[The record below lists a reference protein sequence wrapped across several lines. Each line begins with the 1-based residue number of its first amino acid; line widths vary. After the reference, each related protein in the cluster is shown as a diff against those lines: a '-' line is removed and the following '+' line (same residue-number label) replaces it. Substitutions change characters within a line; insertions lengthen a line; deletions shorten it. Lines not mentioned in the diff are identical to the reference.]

1 MAHTCSVYCI
11 HNGRKYEATAATYT
25 AAISQLIH
33 IIGSTPN
40 GKANHYDN
48 HTVTRSTADA
58 DRDCTTAAAQS
69 IARD

>member
-33 IIGSTPN
+33 TIGSTPN
-40 GKANHYDN
+40 GKANHDDN
-48 HTVTRSTADA
+48 HTVTRSA
-58 DRDCTTAAAQS
+58 RDVDSGGKAAATKSQS
-69 IARD
+69 RD